1 MTGFSRSG
9 AYCRRP
15 TDAKGIEVT
24 ESLLSLYGGLGSTSQ
39 HCIRP
44 VMVAHS

>member
-1 MTGFSRSG
+1 MTGFSLSG
-9 AYCRRP
+9 ADCRRP
-15 TDAKGIEVT
+15 TDAKGEVT